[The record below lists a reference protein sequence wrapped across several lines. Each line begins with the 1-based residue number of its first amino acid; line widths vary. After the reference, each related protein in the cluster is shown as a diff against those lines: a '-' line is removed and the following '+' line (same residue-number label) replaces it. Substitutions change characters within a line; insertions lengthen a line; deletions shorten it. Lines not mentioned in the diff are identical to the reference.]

1 MLAAHR
7 RAHRWIWLLL
17 APALA
22 ALLVAALA
30 ARPEWP
36 RRPLDPAAAER
47 AGADDLEPEGAPP
60 GERAP

>member
-17 APALA
+17 APALV

-36 RRPLDPAAAER
+36 RRLLDPAAAER
-47 AGADDLEPEGAPP
+47 AGADDLAP
-60 GERAP
+60 